1 MKDCRIN
8 FLFVSVF
15 AVLAFA
21 FAPVAAWAQAAP
33 PIEGVKGK
41 VQKVTSD
48 AVDIQSPKG
57 LVHVKIKQ
65 PLTTYGRQPSD
76 LSHVS
81 SDSFVGVTSV
91 KQPDGKEQAK
101 EIHIFP
107 SELQGAG
114 EGSNMMDQTSQSR
127 MTNGSVSRNEASG
140 SSGSRMTN
148 GTVSSSG
155 SSRMTNGSVQK
166 QEGGS
171 TIVVRYQDGQQTITV
186 PPGTQVTQ
194 IVPKKHKLE
203 PGDTIYAATEKGSDG
218 TLTTDKVYVISS
230 KNGSD

>member
-1 MKDCRIN
+1 MKDRRIYY
-8 FLFVSVF
+8 LFVSVF

-21 FAPVAAWAQAAP
+21 FIPVAAWAQAAP

-41 VQKVTSD
+41 VQKVSND
-48 AVDIQSPKG
+48 ALDIQSPKG
-57 LVHVKIKQ
+57 LVHIKIKQ
-65 PLTTYGRQPSD
+65 PLTTYGRQSSD
-76 LSHVS
+76 LSQVKS
-81 SDSFVGVTSV
+81 ASFVGVTSV

-114 EGSNMMDQTSQSR
+114 EGSNMMDQASQSR
-127 MTNGSVSRNEASG
+127 MTNGSVSRTGASG

-148 GTVSSSG
+148 GTVSSGG

-166 QEGGS
+166 QGSGS
-171 TIVVRYQDGQQTITV
+171 TITVRYQDGQQTITV

-194 IVPKKHKLE
+194 IVPKQHKLE
-203 PGDTIYAATEKGSDG
+203 PGDTIYAATEKGPDG
-218 TLTTDKVYVISS
+218 TMTTDKVYVISS
-230 KNGSD
+230 KSGSD